1 MRRGTRL
8 LVATLLFAAARVEA
22 FSWEDLWLRPDQQ
35 GERALQAGHPAE
47 AATRFSDPRRRAFA
61 EIEAGD
67 FAAAA
72 KRLAP
77 LGDPASQY
85 NRGNALARQG
95 ELKGALAAYDA
106 ALAQIAPDSPLGRDA
121 RHNREL
127 VARQLPPSAARQGG
141 GTPSA
146 GDPAH
151 PGQNPAAQ
159 NPAAGNANARNNSGM
174 NQGAQASS
182 TAGDSGLGQAN
193 AADSN
198 PAQANSG
205 PGSGGT
211 SGDRDDA
218 RASQAAAAARLAGGP
233 GEAATHPGS
242 EDAGVDASPGKGQ
255 RERAPATEQAMAR
268 DQWLRQ
274 IPDDPGGLLR
284 RKFLIEHLILERA
297 AERGDA
303 P

>member
-1 MRRGTRL
+1 VSRGGPL
-8 LVATLLFAAARVEA
+8 LLATLLCATARVEA

-61 EIEAGD
+61 EIEAGH

-72 KRLAP
+72 QGLAP
-77 LGDPASQY
+77 LSDPDSEY

-106 ALAQIAPDSPLGRDA
+106 ALAQAPADSPLGRDA

-127 VARQLPPSAARQGG
+127 VARQLPPSAKQQGG
-141 GTPSA
+141 GNASGGEA
-146 GDPAH
+146 SQG
-151 PGQNPAAQ
+151 GQNPGAQNASAQ
-159 NPAAGNANARNNSGM
+159 NPATGNANAHNNSGM

-182 TAGDSGLGQAN
+182 NAGDSGLG
-193 AADSN
+193 
-198 PAQANSG
+198 QANSG

-218 RASQAAAAARLAGGP
+218 RASQAASAARLAGGP
-233 GEAATHPGS
+233 GDAAASRGS
-242 EDAGVDASPGKGQ
+242 QDAGVKASAADGR
-255 RERAPATEQAMAR
+255 RERAPASEQAMAR